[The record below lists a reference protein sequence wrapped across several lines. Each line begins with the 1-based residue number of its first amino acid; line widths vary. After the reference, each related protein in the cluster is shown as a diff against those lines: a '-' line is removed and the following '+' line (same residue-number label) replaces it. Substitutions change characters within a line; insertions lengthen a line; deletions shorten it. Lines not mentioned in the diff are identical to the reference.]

1 MTTFQL
7 MIDAI
12 FNALSQVIPLSE
24 SVYEELYRSVL
35 KWPATLP
42 ETLLLTTLVASLCF
56 LVFFRYD
63 WLGLFSAL
71 LKSIVSP
78 KTLGSSV
85 RTLDQQIVI
94 FLSLIT
100 IPGIV
105 AKHVLFPFVKENE
118 SLNHP
123 FVMAGIFLAL
133 AGAYQFA
140 ANWNKRLM
148 GLNHIKLKDAVVVG
162 ALTLLSAHPA
172 VPFVFT
178 VWFGLALTNYHY
190 DAIFKY
196 SMLALGLQIWIHF
209 FGLLHEV
216 SLKDA
221 FATVGHLNSIAMLVI
236 LVTTIWMSLENLQ
249 KNLNENTLKA
259 FKWFNV
265 GCALFYGVVYF
276 IRG

>member
-1 MTTFQL
+1 MPPCSDREARENSIWWRRGESDYSAVLSRFNLLIFQIAL
-7 MIDAI
+7 FYRDA
-12 FNALSQVIPLSE
+12 
-24 SVYEELYRSVL
+24 
-35 KWPATLP
+35 
-42 ETLLLTTLVASLCF
+42 
-56 LVFFRYD
+56 
-63 WLGLFSAL
+63 
-71 LKSIVSP
+71 
-78 KTLGSSV
+78 
-85 RTLDQQIVI
+85 
-94 FLSLIT
+94 
-100 IPGIV
+100 
-105 AKHVLFPFVKENE
+105 
-118 SLNHP
+118 
-123 FVMAGIFLAL
+123 
-133 AGAYQFA
+133 QFA